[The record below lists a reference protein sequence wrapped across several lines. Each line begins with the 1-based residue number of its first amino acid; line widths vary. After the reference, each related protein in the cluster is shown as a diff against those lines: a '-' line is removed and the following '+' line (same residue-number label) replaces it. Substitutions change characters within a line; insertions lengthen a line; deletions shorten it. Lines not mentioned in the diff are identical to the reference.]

1 MTHAGKRVGD
11 KLAPVLLDHV
21 AKLDFADLPG
31 EAVKYCKLLVMDSL
45 GVTLPGMQAPGCSAV
60 TDLVRAWAGSEG
72 ATVLLHGFKA
82 PPPLAALANSTMMH
96 ALDFDDTFDL
106 SALHTFVSVLPAAL
120 ATAEAVGGVDG
131 KKLITALVLGV
142 EVINRISLGIRRP
155 LSWIRSSTCGSFGAA
170 ACAGK
175 ILGLSRAQ
183 MTNALG
189 VVYAQT
195 AGNAQSILEGRL
207 VKRMQPGFAAQAG
220 VTSAFLARAGITGSH
235 DFLEGAY
242 GFYNL
247 YERGEYDPAPVL
259 EGLGQRFSIM
269 DLSLKPY
276 PCCRMTH
283 SAIDA
288 ALELR
293 GQVKGQ
299 HEQIEALEVKASSM
313 VTEMVGRPF
322 VLGTDPQVDAQF
334 SIPYTVSAALIRGD
348 VFLRDFELPAIQ
360 DETVK
365 NLADK
370 VKVKVNPSLPAK
382 DLMHAALTV
391 IMQDGRRFGS
401 RVDTPLG
408 NPAKPLDLKL
418 SREKFNKCLAQSRL
432 VVPRAQVAELLAMI
446 EHLEDVG
453 ETSRLARLLQAN
465 A

>member
-1 MTHAGKRVGD
+1 
-11 KLAPVLLDHV
+11 
-21 AKLDFADLPG
+21 
-31 EAVKYCKLLVMDSL
+31 
-45 GVTLPGMQAPGCSAV
+45 
-60 TDLVRAWAGSEG
+60 
-72 ATVLLHGFKA
+72 
-82 PPPLAALANSTMMH
+82 LAALANSTMMH